1 MPTVAATHIAATL
14 ANSPVAPTLA
24 DALADKETEAAPE
37 AEADE
42 EAEADAEA
50 DCANSSA
57 SPSDMPEFSASAD
70 EVAEEEISGVLN
82 VSAALF
88 SVSATKYFSAGKY

>member
-1 MPTVAATHIAATL
+1 ML
-14 ANSPVAPTLA
+14 ANIPVAPTLA
-24 DALADKETEAAPE
+24 DALADKETEAPPE

-42 EAEADAEA
+42 EAEADA

-57 SPSDMPEFSASAD
+57 SPSDMPELSASAD
-70 EVAEEEISGVLN
+70 GVAEEEISGALN